1 MAENGFLDLPAE
13 LRALVSF
20 FDDDTRPSVLVE
32 FPTGRNDRVE
42 KIYGNQAFQAISGKG
57 GVEQL
62 VRELGCEKWKDN
74 TSHMGRAER
83 KEWRCKY
90 VGKKHWALVCVGDAP
105 VATEPQA
112 QDEECHHGSQGATSD
127 VPRKPESS
135 EASPSSPP
143 VKLMDWTRFDGPGL
157 SPYLRFV
164 KNFDWA
170 STAVGPMESWSMQL
184 RLVVVSIMRNPAPR
198 LIVWGEKKTFIHNE
212 ACAPLFGSKHP
223 DCLGKPI
230 QEAFP
235 ETWSG
240 IDTIIEACYQGQTVS
255 HAHLPLALKRSEIEE
270 ETFWDFTLLPIVG
283 TDGRVAGIIDELS
296 ESTSVVRA
304 ERRRHSLLHVS
315 ERLTSAGSL
324 KELWVRLLNGLDFAI
339 EDVPFAMVYSVVDDV
354 PEAVSSNL
362 NAYPYCPTDRK
373 AVFEGGVGC
382 SLDTD
387 AVVKEISFA
396 KNKGQNAIS
405 NACYRAWKSGEPAML
420 SVSDNTLPE
429 NLKLQSPERAN
440 GCQVRNVL
448 VRPISIQTKSRRE
461 VVGILFLALDPR
473 CPYDSEFQAWVQV
486 LTDLIAKSATLITL
500 PEEQKRAQ
508 KLADEI
514 NNALADQLRMSTLQA
529 EASDA
534 KFSRMAETSPIGM
547 FLSAADGH
555 PLYVNNAYLEML
567 GETREQCNARAS
579 QSIAWHDIVHPDD
592 LERFLQAWREVVERK
607 TPITIEYR
615 LKRPWISLDRI
626 SGHEISGEYWLLAN
640 AFPEISSEGK
650 VVTVQGW
657 LTDISHRKFTENLL
671 SQRLEDALENKRQ
684 TENFIDMTSHE
695 MRNPLSAILQS
706 ADSILSNLN
715 SAGVPILTEQMT
727 IRHDVAE
734 EIIDAAQT
742 IILCGQHQKRIVDDI
757 LTLSKLD
764 ASLLVIS
771 PDKVQPPKLVQ
782 KAFKMYESEISR
794 AGITTRLCLEPS
806 YQDLNV
812 DWVILDSS
820 RLLQVII
827 NLLTNAVKFTQHSKT
842 RNINVSLGASYQRP
856 TGRHHRVEFIP
867 PRHSRPQT
875 PKSEWAEGEELF
887 LQFAVQDSGRGLSD
901 EEMKSLFQRFKQA
914 SPKTYKRYGGSGLG
928 LFISRELC
936 ELQGGQIGVSSVHG
950 KSTTFTFFV
959 RAKRFITNATDE
971 DKAKRP
977 VLHSFSSASASP
989 VAYGRRGS
997 VQLTSS
1003 SSAMEDELSSSQT
1016 TSVNRATQSSKTR
1029 KPSRS
1034 GSTGLLHV
1042 LVVEDNL
1049 INQKVMSQQLRRA
1062 GCVVHLANH
1071 GEECLSFLQKTTFCE
1086 SATRLD
1092 IVLLDLE
1099 MPTMDGLTCIR
1110 HIRQRQAEGS
1120 IQAHVPVIAVT
1131 ANARSEQI
1139 SVAID
1144 AGMDS
1149 VVTKPFRI
1157 PELVPQM
1164 RNLIHEIEMQDFAQ

>member
-13 LRALVSF
+13 LRAVVTF

-32 FPTGRNDRVE
+32 FPDGPNDRVE
-42 KIYGNQAFQAISGKG
+42 KIYGNKAFQAISGKG

-62 VRELGCEKWKDN
+62 VRELGCEKWKDD
-74 TSHMGRAER
+74 TSHTGRAQG

-112 QDEECHHGSQGATSD
+112 QDEECHHGSQAATSD
-127 VPRKPESS
+127 IPRKPESS
-135 EASPSSPP
+135 EASPSSPK
-143 VKLMDWTRFDGPGL
+143 VGLMDWTRFDVPGL

-164 KNFDWA
+164 KNL
-170 STAVGPMESWSMQL
+170 TGPPPLSDPWT
-184 RLVVVSIMRNPAPR
+184 PAPR
-198 LIVWGEKKTFIHNE
+198 LIIWGEGKTFIHNE

-223 DCLGKPI
+223 GCLGKPV
-230 QEAFP
+230 QEAFA
-235 ETWSG
+235 EAWSG
-240 IDTIIEACYQGQTVS
+240 IDAIIESAYQGQTTS
-255 HAHLPLALKRSEIEE
+255 HAHLPLTLKRSEIEE

-324 KELWVRLLNGLDFAI
+324 KELWVRLLNGLDFAV

-362 NAYPYCPTDRK
+362 NVYPYCPTDRK

-387 AVVKEISFA
+387 AVVQEISFA
-396 KNKGQNAIS
+396 KNKDQNAIS
-405 NACYRAWKSGEPAML
+405 DACYRAWNSGEPAML
-420 SVSDNTLPE
+420 SVSDDTLPG
-429 NLKLQSPERAN
+429 NLKLQSPKRAN

-448 VRPISIQTKSRRE
+448 VRPISIQTQSRRE

-473 CPYDSEFQAWVQV
+473 CPFDSEFQAWVQV

-514 NNALADQLRMSTLQA
+514 NSALADQLRMSTLQV

-547 FLSAADGH
+547 SLSAADGH

-567 GETREQCNARAS
+567 GETREQFNSRAS
-579 QSIAWHDIVHPDD
+579 QSIIWHDIVHPDD
-592 LERFLQAWREVVERK
+592 LERFLEAWKQVVEQK
-607 TPITIEYR
+607 TPITVEYR

-806 YQDLNV
+806 YQDLDV

-959 RAKRFITNATDE
+959 RAKRFITNVTDE

-997 VQLTSS
+997 VQLTSP
-1003 SSAMEDELSSSQT
+1003 SSAMDDELSSHQI

-1029 KPSRS
+1029 KPSKS

>member
-1 MAENGFLDLPAE
+1 MAEDGFLDLPAE
-13 LRALVSF
+13 LRALVTF

-32 FPTGRNDRVE
+32 IPNGRHDRVE
-42 KIYGNQAFQAISGKG
+42 KIYGNKAFEAIGGKG

-74 TSHMGRAER
+74 TANTGIAER
-83 KEWRCKY
+83 KEWRCKHL
-90 VGKKHWALVCVGDAP
+90 GKKHWALVCVGDAP
-105 VATEPQA
+105 ATPEPQA
-112 QDEECHHGSQGATSD
+112 QDANQHHGMQSHTAD
-127 VPRKPESS
+127 VTRNPTGS
-135 EASPSSPP
+135 EASPPTPP
-143 VKLMDWTRFDGPGL
+143 VKLMDWTRFDVPGL

-170 STAVGPMESWSMQL
+170 STAVGAMDTWSMQL

-198 LIVWGEKKTFIHNE
+198 LIVWGDKKTFIHNE

-230 QEAFP
+230 QDAFP

-283 TDGRVAGIIDELS
+283 TDGRVAGIIDELF

-304 ERRRHSLLHVS
+304 ERRRHSLLYIS

-324 KELWVRLLNGLDFAI
+324 KELWARLLTGLDFAI

-387 AVVKEISFA
+387 AVVKEVSFA
-396 KNKGQNAIS
+396 KNQGQNAIS
-405 NACYRAWKSGEPAML
+405 DACCRAWSSGEPAML
-420 SVSDNTLPE
+420 SVNDNTLPD

-567 GETREQCNARAS
+567 GETREQFDLRAS
-579 QSIAWHDIVHPDD
+579 QSTAWHDIVHPDD

-684 TENFIDMTSHE
+684 TENFIGKGLA
-695 MRNPLSAILQS
+695 LSFDVRIA
-706 ADSILSNLN
+706 
-715 SAGVPILTEQMT
+715 LT
-727 IRHDVAE
+727 
-734 EIIDAAQT
+734 
-742 IILCGQHQKRIVDDI
+742 
-757 LTLSKLD
+757 
-764 ASLLVIS
+764 
-771 PDKVQPPKLVQ
+771 
-782 KAFKMYESEISR
+782 
-794 AGITTRLCLEPS
+794 IT
-806 YQDLNV
+806 
-812 DWVILDSS
+812 
-820 RLLQVII
+820 
-827 NLLTNAVKFTQHSKT
+827 
-842 RNINVSLGASYQRP
+842 
-856 TGRHHRVEFIP
+856 
-867 PRHSRPQT
+867 
-875 PKSEWAEGEELF
+875 
-887 LQFAVQDSGRGLSD
+887 
-901 EEMKSLFQRFKQA
+901 
-914 SPKTYKRYGGSGLG
+914 
-928 LFISRELC
+928 
-936 ELQGGQIGVSSVHG
+936 
-950 KSTTFTFFV
+950 
-959 RAKRFITNATDE
+959 
-971 DKAKRP
+971 
-977 VLHSFSSASASP
+977 
-989 VAYGRRGS
+989 S
-997 VQLTSS
+997 VQ
-1003 SSAMEDELSSSQT
+1003 
-1016 TSVNRATQSSKTR
+1016 
-1029 KPSRS
+1029 
-1034 GSTGLLHV
+1034 
-1042 LVVEDNL
+1042 
-1049 INQKVMSQQLRRA
+1049 I
-1062 GCVVHLANH
+1062 
-1071 GEECLSFLQKTTFCE
+1071 
-1086 SATRLD
+1086 
-1092 IVLLDLE
+1092 
-1099 MPTMDGLTCIR
+1099 
-1110 HIRQRQAEGS
+1110 
-1120 IQAHVPVIAVT
+1120 
-1131 ANARSEQI
+1131 
-1139 SVAID
+1139 
-1144 AGMDS
+1144 
-1149 VVTKPFRI
+1149 
-1157 PELVPQM
+1157 
-1164 RNLIHEIEMQDFAQ
+1164 

>member
-1 MAENGFLDLPAE
+1 MAKNGFLDLPAE

-20 FDDDTRPSVLVE
+20 FDDDPRPSVLVE
-32 FPTGRNDRVE
+32 FPNGRDGRVE
-42 KIYGNQAFQAISGKG
+42 KVYGNKAFEAISGKG

-62 VRELGCEKWKDN
+62 VRELHCENWKDN
-74 TSHMGRAER
+74 TPYMGRGQR
-83 KEWRCKY
+83 KDWRCKH
-90 VGKKHWALVCVGDAP
+90 VGKDHWALVCIGDAP
-105 VATEPQA
+105 VAAGPQA
-112 QDEECHHGSQGATSD
+112 QDAEPQNGSQSITSD
-127 VPRKPESS
+127 VPRNSKSLETSS
-135 EASPSSPP
+135 SNSA
-143 VKLMDWTRFDGPGL
+143 VTLMDWTRFDVPGL
-157 SPYLRFV
+157 PSYLRFV
-164 KNFDWA
+164 KSFDWA
-170 STAVGPMESWSMQL
+170 STAVGPMDTWSMQL
-184 RLVVVSIMRNPAPR
+184 RLTVVSIMRNPAPR
-198 LIVWGEKKTFIHNE
+198 LIIWGEGKTFIHNE

-230 QEAFP
+230 QEAFA
-235 ETWSG
+235 ETWGGVHS
-240 IDTIIEACYQGQTVS
+240 IIESAYQGQTS
-255 HAHLPLALKRSEIEE
+255 SYAHLPLTLKRSEIEE

-283 TDGRVAGIIDELS
+283 TDGRVAGIIDELF

-315 ERLTSAGSL
+315 ERLTSADTL
-324 KELWVRLLNGLDFAI
+324 KELWARLLTGLEFAI
-339 EDVPFAMVYSVVDDV
+339 EDVPFAMLYSVVDDV
-354 PEAVSSNL
+354 PEALSAKSNV
-362 NAYPYCPTDRK
+362 YPYCPTDRK
-373 AVFEGGVGC
+373 ALFEGGVGV
-382 SLDTD
+382 SLESDT
-387 AVVKEISFA
+387 VFEEISFG
-396 KNKGQNAIS
+396 KNKDQNPIS
-405 NACYRAWKSGEPAML
+405 DACYRAWSSGEPAML
-420 SVSDNTLPE
+420 SVSDDTLPE
-429 NLKLQSPERAN
+429 NLKLQSPDRVN

-448 VRPISIQTKSRRE
+448 VRPISVQSKTRRE
-461 VVGILFLALDPR
+461 VVGVLFLALNPR

-514 NNALADQLRMSTLQA
+514 NSALADQLRMSTLQA

-567 GETREQCNARAS
+567 GETREQYNARAS

-592 LERFLQAWREVVERK
+592 LDRFLEAWTQVVDQK
-607 TPITIEYR
+607 TPITVEYR

-856 TGRHHRVEFIP
+856 TGRHHQVEFIP

-959 RAKRFITNATDE
+959 RAKRFITNVTDE
-971 DKAKRP
+971 EKAKRP

-1003 SSAMEDELSSSQT
+1003 PSAMEGELASQT

-1029 KPSRS
+1029 KPLKS
-1034 GSTGLLHV
+1034 GGTGLLHV

-1071 GEECLSFLQKTTFCE
+1071 GEECLAFLQKTTFCE

-1110 HIRQRQAEGS
+1110 HIRQRQTEGS

-1164 RNLIHEIEMQDFAQ
+1164 RNLIHEIEMQDFPQ

>member
-1 MAENGFLDLPAE
+1 MAENGFLNLPAE
-13 LRALVSF
+13 LRALVNF

-32 FPTGRNDRVE
+32 FPNGRDGRAE
-42 KIYGNQAFQAISGKG
+42 KIYGNKAFEAISGKG

-62 VRELGCEKWKDN
+62 VRELGCETWKDN
-74 TSHMGRAER
+74 TSFTGRVQR
-83 KEWRCKY
+83 KEWRCKH
-90 VGKKHWALVCVGDAP
+90 VGKRHWALVCIGDAP
-105 VATEPQA
+105 VAAGPQA
-112 QDEECHHGSQGATSD
+112 QNTEQHHGSQAATSD
-127 VPRKPESS
+127 VPQNS
-135 EASPSSPP
+135 EPSEGPSSSST
-143 VKLMDWTRFDGPGL
+143 VGLMDWTRFDVPGL

-170 STAVGPMESWSMQL
+170 STAVGPMDTWSMQL

-198 LIVWGEKKTFIHNE
+198 LIIWGEGKTFIHNE

-240 IDTIIEACYQGQTVS
+240 IDAIIESAYQGQTSS
-255 HAHLPLALKRSEIEE
+255 HAHLPLTLKRSEIEE

-304 ERRRHSLLHVS
+304 DRRRRSLLHVS
-315 ERLTSAGSL
+315 ERLTSAGTL
-324 KELWVRLLNGLDFAI
+324 KELWARLLTGLDFAI
-339 EDVPFAMVYSVVDDV
+339 EDVPFAMLYSIVDDV
-354 PEAVSSNL
+354 PEALSAKSNV
-362 NAYPYCPTDRK
+362 YPYCPTDRK
-373 AVFEGGVGC
+373 ALLEGGVGL
-382 SLDTD
+382 SSESGTVL
-387 AVVKEISFA
+387 KEISFN
-396 KNKGQNAIS
+396 KNKDQNPIS
-405 NACYRAWKSGEPAML
+405 DACYRAWSSGEPAML
-420 SVSDNTLPE
+420 SVSDDTLPE
-429 NLKLQSPERAN
+429 NLKLQSPDRAN

-448 VRPISIQTKSRRE
+448 VRPISVQSKTRRE
-461 VVGILFLALDPR
+461 VVGVLFLALDPR

-514 NNALADQLRMSTLQA
+514 NSALADQLRMSTLQA

-567 GETREQCNARAS
+567 GETREQYNARAS

-592 LERFLQAWREVVERK
+592 LERFLEAWQQVVEQK
-607 TPITIEYR
+607 TPITVEYR

-715 SAGVPILTEQMT
+715 SAGVPLLAEQMT

-959 RAKRFITNATDE
+959 RAKRFITNVTDE
-971 DKAKRP
+971 AKAKRP

-1003 SSAMEDELSSSQT
+1003 SGAMEDEHSSQT
-1016 TSVNRATQSSKTR
+1016 TPVNRATQSSKTR
-1029 KPSRS
+1029 KPSKTS
-1034 GSTGLLHV
+1034 SSGLLHV

-1110 HIRQRQAEGS
+1110 HIRQRQAEGRIS
-1120 IQAHVPVIAVT
+1120 AHVPVIAVT

-1164 RNLIHEIEMQDFAQ
+1164 RNLIHEIEMQDFSQ